1 MDSMTFPTENL
12 IVLVIVSLIVL
23 AIVAYLIFSSAKSA
37 RFTSV
42 KIGNATVNAEVADT
56 FARQIRGLMFRK
68 SLDENDGMLFTF
80 SSEGYQGIWMMN
92 MSFPIDI
99 IWINSTKGVVSI
111 QKNAQPCTL
120 TSCPTYKPSGPAM
133 FVLEVNAG
141 FCGKHNIKVGSKADF
156 DI

>member
-1 MDSMTFPTENL
+1 MAFPWE
-12 IVLVIVSLIVL
+12 VAVILLLVL
-23 AIVAYLIFSSAKSA
+23 AVIAYAYFSLSKSNAK
-37 RFTSV
+37 FTSV

-56 FARQIRGLMFRK
+56 FAKQIRGLMFRK
-68 SLDENDGMLFTF
+68 SINENDGMLFTF

-99 IWINSTKGVVSI
+99 IWINSSRQVVSI

-120 TSCPTYKPSGPAM
+120 TSCPTYKPSEPAM

-141 FCGKHNIKVGSKADF
+141 FCGKHDIKVGSKSQF
-156 DI
+156 ILQGV